1 MTREATYVLIGICV
15 HLPLAAF
22 LCSVPLGGGSRGGV
36 FCVRGGPAQDCPGI
50 PWHCV
55 LCIQTSSPASALGA
69 WNSGSGRGASRHS
82 FSHSPSLDFGS
93 TLSHCRFSGSAA
105 VCRAKASIQ
114 PKGHSWGVCYRRVLH
129 RQVNVTDF
137 QITLKP

>member
-1 MTREATYVLIGICV
+1 MC
-15 HLPLAAF
+15 AAGR
-22 LCSVPLGGGSRGGV
+22 LRTARGSLDTV
-36 FCVRGGPAQDCPGI
+36 FCAFRLLARRLLWARG
-50 PWHCV
+50 
-55 LCIQTSSPASALGA
+55 IQG
-69 WNSGSGRGASRHS
+69 
-82 FSHSPSLDFGS
+82 LDEEHLVTPFL
-93 TLSHCRFSGSAA
+93 TRLRWTLARLSHCRFSGSAA

>member
-55 LCIQTSSPASALGA
+55 LCIQTSSPASEVGG
-69 WNSGSGRGASRHS
+69 SVVCSGRVEFRVWTRSISSLLFSLAFAGLWLDPLPLPVLGVSRGLQGQGQHPAKRTQLGGVLQKS
-82 FSHSPSLDFGS
+82 F
-93 TLSHCRFSGSAA
+93 T
-105 VCRAKASIQ
+105 
-114 PKGHSWGVCYRRVLH
+114 
-129 RQVNVTDF
+129 
-137 QITLKP
+137 